1 VTTAAKYAA
10 DMRRRAAGI
19 DRAGHASVEAG
30 ARVMTARLRAAG
42 AAHGPLHNKKGG
54 PIKLGARYDVRRT
67 GDGGEAYV
75 KPKPAGAWT
84 IVEHG
89 AAPHLVGIAKRATR
103 SGRSTSFLKG
113 KGYAHPVRGPLV
125 AHARGSRVWS
135 RARDSAEPAT
145 MRAMAEEPLKVLRQV
160 GGR

>member
-42 AAHGPLHNKKGG
+42 AAHGPLHNKGR

-67 GDGGEAYV
+67 ADGGEAYV
-75 KPKPAGAWT
+75 KPRPAGAWS

-89 AAPHLVGIAKRATR
+89 AAPHLVGIAKRANR
-103 SGRSTSFLKG
+103 SGRAVAFLKG
-113 KGYAHPVRGPLV
+113 KGYGHPVRGPLV
-125 AHARGSRVWS
+125 AHARGSRTWS
-135 RARDSAEPAT
+135 KARDGAAPAT